1 MLLIHLDIID
11 ISLMVLFKD
20 RYICLKVVKKM
31 IDNSFDVLYN
41 SIIKIYISNN
51 HGGKNEENNDIYRF
65 TVSLSYHS
73 RL

>member
-1 MLLIHLDIID
+1 
-11 ISLMVLFKD
+11 
-20 RYICLKVVKKM
+20 M